1 VAFEDAAGCPACLSL
16 SLPRGDGNGDGV
28 RGMLCKHKDKSRV
41 LATFHHAK
49 VVDKK
54 EAVGKKKRAIIST
67 MIVYDCGCIEVSRL
81 PVLLDDELM
90 KWIR

>member
-16 SLPRGDGNGDGV
+16 SLPRGEGV
-28 RGMLCKHKDKSRV
+28 RRVYCKHKDKSRV
-41 LATFHHAK
+41 LTTFCQVK

-54 EAVGKKKRAIIST
+54 EVVGKKKRAIIST

-81 PVLLDDELM
+81 PVLLDDESM

>member
-1 VAFEDAAGCPACLSL
+1 M
-16 SLPRGDGNGDGV
+16 LPCHDFRGDGDGEEV
-28 RGMLCKHKDKSRV
+28 RKMQCKYMDKRRV
-41 LATFHHAK
+41 LATFCQVK

-54 EAVGKKKRAIIST
+54 EVVGKKKRAIIST

>member
-1 VAFEDAAGCPACLSL
+1 MPGLP
-16 SLPRGDGNGDGV
+16 LPRGDGDGDEV

-41 LATFHHAK
+41 LATFHHAE

-54 EAVGKKKRAIIST
+54 KRLIVDTLTII
-67 MIVYDCGCIEVSRL
+67 YDCGCIVVSRVPML
-81 PVLLDDELM
+81 LLDDELM

>member
-1 VAFEDAAGCPACLSL
+1 MLPCHAF
-16 SLPRGDGNGDGV
+16 RGDRDGDGV
-28 RGMLCKHKDKSRV
+28 RKMQCKYKDKRRV
-41 LATFHHAK
+41 LATFHHVK

-54 EAVGKKKRAIIST
+54 EVVGKKKRAIIST
-67 MIVYDCGCIEVSRL
+67 MIVYDCGCIEMSRL

>member
-1 VAFEDAAGCPACLSL
+1 M
-16 SLPRGDGNGDGV
+16 LPCHPGRRGRR
-28 RGMLCKHKDKSRV
+28 RGEVEMYCKQKDKSRV
-41 LATFHHAK
+41 LASFHHVK

-54 EAVGKKKRAIIST
+54 EVVGKKKRAIIST

>member
-1 VAFEDAAGCPACLSL
+1 
-16 SLPRGDGNGDGV
+16 
-28 RGMLCKHKDKSRV
+28 MQCKYMDKRRV
-41 LATFHHAK
+41 LATFRQVK

-54 EAVGKKKRAIIST
+54 EVVGKKKRAIIST

-81 PVLLDDELM
+81 PVLLDDKLM